1 MVSRPTSIGG
11 LGFGMK
17 WDMGWMHDTLRYM
30 SRDPVHRRYH
40 HSDLTFRGLY
50 AFSENFVLPLSH
62 DEVVHEKGSL
72 LRKMPGDDWQRFAN
86 LRILFGYQ
94 WAQPGK
100 KLLFMGGEFGQERE
114 WDHDT
119 GLDWHLLDDPRH
131 AGVQRWVAD
140 LNALYRNEP
149 ALHQLDAD
157 PAGIEWIEANDAEFS
172 VLAFLR
178 RARGLSARPVLV
190 ACNFTPVVRRL
201 YRIGVP
207 VGGTWHELLNSDS
220 EVYGGSGVGNLGAVV
235 ADDVGW
241 HSRPHALAVVLPP
254 LSCVFLAPEGPR

>member
-1 MVSRPTSIGG
+1 
-11 LGFGMK
+11 MK
-17 WDMGWMHDTLRYM
+17 WDMGWMHDTLQYM

-86 LRILFGYQ
+86 LRLLFGYQ

-114 WDHDT
+114 WDHET

-131 AGVQRWVAD
+131 AGVQRWVTD

-149 ALHQLDAD
+149 ALHELDAD

-220 EVYGGSGVGNLGAVV
+220 EVYGGSGVGNLGAVA
-235 ADDVGW
+235 ADDAGW
-241 HSRPHALAVVLPP
+241 HSRPHALAMVLPP